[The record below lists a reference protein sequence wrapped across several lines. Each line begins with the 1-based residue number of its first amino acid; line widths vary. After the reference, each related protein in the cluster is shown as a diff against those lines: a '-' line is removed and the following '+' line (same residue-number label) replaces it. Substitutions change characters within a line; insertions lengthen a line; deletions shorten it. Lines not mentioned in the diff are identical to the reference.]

1 MGRASEFYVAPA
13 LRVGFLSPSRAGRGG
28 AFRVPRS
35 SKRAGA
41 GGRGVAAAA
50 VAAGGGRLLPQLRQ
64 WRWRRQSRGSRERSS
79 ECQPAAT
86 AQELGVRDARAGPS
100 AAALQRQLLPPPP
113 RA

>member
-50 VAAGGGRLLPQLRQ
+50 VAAGGSCLSFGSGVGD
-64 WRWRRQSRGSRERSS
+64 RRVE
-79 ECQPAAT
+79 
-86 AQELGVRDARAGPS
+86 
-100 AAALQRQLLPPPP
+100 AAASAPLSVSRRRRLKS
-113 RA
+113 